1 MKTQIKRFLDTFFYF
16 NTNEKKGLL
25 GLLFLV
31 IFLQAVAF
39 AYQKYSH
46 QKEVPVL
53 TIVQLDW
60 TKDSSQTNIF
70 VTQYKQKFIK
80 GNRFPKDSIYPS
92 KKLPLRYPVDLNS
105 ADSATLVAL
114 PKIGSFLAGKIVAL
128 RTKLGGF
135 HSLTQLTEIWGFKE
149 DFLYDLEGKI
159 WVDPK
164 QIKYIAINT
173 ISLDELQ
180 KHPYFKYTLSRV
192 LINYRT
198 QHGNYKNMESIKG
211 VKLVNDSIVKLIA
224 PYIHFK

>member
-46 QKEVPVL
+46 QIEVPVL

-60 TKDSSQTNIF
+60 IKDSLQTNNV
-70 VTQYKQKFIK
+70 VTPYKQKFTK
-80 GNRFPKDSIYPS
+80 GNSFPKDSIQPS
-92 KKLPLRYPVDLNS
+92 KKTLLRYPVDLNGV
-105 ADSATLVAL
+105 DSATLVAL
-114 PKIGSFLAGKIVAL
+114 PKIGPFLAGKIVAF

-159 WVDPK
+159 WLDPQK
-164 QIKYIAINT
+164 INYIAINT

-180 KHPYFKYTLSRV
+180 KHPYFKYTLSRA

-198 QHGNYKNMESIKG
+198 QHGNYKNMDAIKG
-211 VKLVNDSIVKLIA
+211 IKLVNDSIAKLIA